1 MTHGLILS
9 GGGARGAYQIGV
21 LKALAELLPD
31 TTRNPF
37 PVICGTSAGAINALS
52 IAGRP
57 GLFRQRV
64 AELEAIWNSLRAE
77 DVYRADAWGV
87 LKNSVRLGLSLLLG
101 QTFRNEGRPVA
112 LLDNAPLRALL
123 EGFVQLRSVDD
134 AIARGELLA
143 VTVTAMDY
151 GSGEPV
157 SFFQGD
163 RPEWR
168 RSLRRGVRARLT
180 VDHLLA
186 SAAIPTI
193 FPAVAI
199 DGRYYGDGA
208 MRQLRPVSPALRLGA
223 DRLFIVSVGDTVR
236 RPVQLNLPSR
246 SPSVPQMINQ
256 LIYSAFIDA
265 LESDLEILEIINK
278 LNRFAPTDRVLSDF
292 GIDHLRPIEH
302 MVIQPSASISAIAED
317 CFHELPLSLRV
328 FLRATRSTAEE
339 GAASATSYLL
349 FEPGF
354 CRQLIALGYRDTLA
368 REAEVTAF
376 FATDSGSAPSRA
388 DPLAEVAGKGYN
400 PQQ

>member
-1 MTHGLILS
+1 MTTGLILS

-21 LKALAELLPD
+21 LKALAELLPAD
-31 TTRNPF
+31 TRNPF

-57 GLFRQRV
+57 GLFRQR
-64 AELEAIWNSLRAE
+64 AKELEAIWSNLRARE
-77 DVYRADAWGV
+77 VYRADAWGV

-101 QTFRNEGRPVA
+101 HTFSNDGRPVA

-123 EGFVQLRSVDD
+123 ESFVQFRDID
-134 AIARGELLA
+134 AAIDRGELQA
-143 VTVTAMDY
+143 VAVTAMDY
-151 GSGEPV
+151 ASGESV

-163 RPEWR
+163 RPGWR
-168 RSLRRGVRARLT
+168 RSLREGVRTRLT
-180 VDHLLA
+180 IKHLLA

-193 FPAVAI
+193 FPAVDI

-208 MRQLRPVSPALRLGA
+208 MRQIRPLSPALRLGA
-223 DRLFIVSVGDTVR
+223 DRLFIVGVGDRAERVT
-236 RPVQLNLPSR
+236 PPNLPSN

-265 LESDLEILEIINK
+265 LESDLEVLEVINT
-278 LNRFAPTDRVLSDF
+278 LNQFTPTDGVLADF
-292 GIDHLRPIEH
+292 GIDHLRPVEH
-302 MVIQPSASISAIAED
+302 LVIQPSASISAIAED
-317 CFHELPLSLRV
+317 CFHELPVSLRV

-354 CRQLIALGYRDTLA
+354 CRQLIAMGYRDTLA
-368 REAEVTAF
+368 REREILGF
-376 FATDSGSAPSRA
+376 FAAARGEATPITESPAMGGGEGS
-388 DPLAEVAGKGYN
+388 
-400 PQQ
+400 